1 MTTDARRNSAQL
13 PQRVSTALL
22 FWTEKTLDKMPRIG
36 LFCITLNAFSG
47 FDRYLDVYT
56 TTRRMQHPK
65 QLTLKISPESKQR
78 LKEAAAQH
86 EVTVS
91 DLIRTALADR
101 YGVKLTA

>member
-1 MTTDARRNSAQL
+1 MTTDERGYRAQSL
-13 PQRVSTALL
+13 QRVWAALL
-22 FWTEKTLDKMPRIG
+22 FWTEKTLDRMPRIG
-36 LFCITLNAFSG
+36 LFCITANLFSG
-47 FDRYLDVYT
+47 FGRYLDVYT
-56 TTRRMQHPK
+56 PTRRMHHPK

-78 LKEAAAQH
+78 LKDAAAQH

>member
-1 MTTDARRNSAQL
+1 
-13 PQRVSTALL
+13 
-22 FWTEKTLDKMPRIG
+22 MPRGFACPKLAPGQIG
-36 LFCITLNAFSG
+36 PFCITANLFLVFG
-47 FDRYLDVYT
+47 GYLDVYT

-78 LKEAAAQH
+78 LKDAAAQH
-86 EVTVS
+86 KVTVS